1 MIDCMR
7 LLRITFSIA
16 PARGRNVMYLDL
28 IVQIVAAV
36 LWLGAEA
43 YLILRDGAHKKGG
56 TEIDRRTRNYNTIA
70 TVVALTLAPS
80 VSWIAALRFDSPG
93 ASVVFWIGIAVT
105 FLGFI
110 LRHWSII
117 VLGRYF
123 RTTIELEKGQRVV
136 QKGPY
141 KYVRHP
147 SYAGI
152 ILFFIGYGLLSK
164 NWLSLAV
171 AVCLTTASLV
181 YRIQIEEIALVQGLG
196 AEYAAYQ
203 RKTKKLIPGIW

>member
-1 MIDCMR
+1 
-7 LLRITFSIA
+7 
-16 PARGRNVMYLDL
+16 MYLDL

-43 YLILRDGAHKKGG
+43 YLIRRDGAHGKGR

-80 VSWIAALRFDSPG
+80 LSWIVALRFGSPG
-93 ASVVFWIGIAVT
+93 ASVVFWIGSTVT

-110 LRHWSII
+110 LRHWSVI
-117 VLGRYF
+117 VLGKYF
-123 RTTIELEKGQRVV
+123 RTTIELEKGQKVV

-171 AVCLTTASLV
+171 AVCPPTVSLV
-181 YRIQIEEIALVQGLG
+181 YRIQIEEIALSEGLG

-203 RKTKKLIPGIW
+203 RKTKKLVPGIW